1 MSNASKN
8 KDGRTP
14 EQLRTILGW
23 LAVFASA
30 FCFYLA
36 TVVIQW
42 SRARVSID
50 ASFFVFARFLL
61 GFIVV
66 CLVLKVRRRRLKFIN
81 HHLLIGRTLANCAA
95 VYCFFKAVTVTTVAQ
110 ANILNM
116 TYPLFI
122 AIFTWAFL
130 KKQRDLVSLAMVV
143 IAFAGVWLVLSPGA
157 FGLKVD
163 HLWGLMSGVTA
174 AAAILYLNVSRQY
187 HDTHTILFYMFG
199 LGTVVIFVL
208 FYRHMFFPGPFAFC
222 YLTLC
227 AGAGIAGQYLL
238 TLGFRYVTAVE
249 GSIISSTRILLAALL
264 GPFLVAEPAL
274 TAAGWTGALLIFGAN
289 VVLAVRKAKSNP
301 AHEAWVQPGR

>member
-1 MSNASKN
+1 MPKN
-8 KDGRTP
+8 TPDSGFKFTP
-14 EQLRTILGW
+14 EQLRSLLGC
-23 LAVFASA
+23 LTVFASA
-30 FCFYLA
+30 FCFYMA

-42 SRARVSID
+42 SRARVAID

-66 CLVLKVRRRRLKFIN
+66 CTVMKVRKRRLGLKN

-95 VYCFFKAVTVTTVAQ
+95 VYCFFKAVTATTVAE

-122 AIFTWAFL
+122 AVFTWIFL
-130 KKQRDLVSLAMVV
+130 KKQKDTITLVMVP
-143 IAFAGVWLVLSPGA
+143 IAFAGVWLVLSPGS
-157 FGLKVD
+157 FSLDPD
-163 HLWGLMSGVTA
+163 HLWGLMSGLTA
-174 AAAILYLNVSRQY
+174 AAAITYLNLSRQV

-199 LGTVVIFVL
+199 LGSVVIYAL
-208 FYRHMFFPGPFAFC
+208 FYRHLFFPGPVEFY

-227 AGAGIAGQYLL
+227 AGAGIVGQYLL

-249 GSIISSTRILLAALL
+249 GGIISSTRILLAALL

-274 TAAGWTGALLIFGAN
+274 TMAGWAGALIIFGTN
-289 VVLAVRKAKSNP
+289 VVLAARKTKIAV
-301 AHEAWVQPGR
+301 AGEG